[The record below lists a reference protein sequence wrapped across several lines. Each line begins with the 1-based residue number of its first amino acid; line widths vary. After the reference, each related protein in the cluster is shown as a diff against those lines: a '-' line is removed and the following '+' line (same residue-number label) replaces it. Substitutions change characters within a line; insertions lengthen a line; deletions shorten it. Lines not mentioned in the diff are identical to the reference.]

1 MITYAGLDHVQ
12 LAAPAGCE
20 AAARAFYG
28 ELLGLPEVPKPADM
42 AKRGGCWFQCGGQQI
57 HLGVE
62 TEFTPARKA
71 HPAIRLADRESFEA
85 LEARL
90 AARGVEV
97 KRNREM
103 EAMGVERFFVSD
115 PWENRIELVL
125 IGARP

>member
-28 ELLGLPEVPKPADM
+28 ELLGLSEVPKPADM

-71 HPAIRLADRESFEA
+71 HPAIRLADRASFEA
-85 LEARL
+85 LAARL
-90 AARGVEV
+90 EAEGVAV

-103 EAMGVERFFVSD
+103 EYLGVERFFVSD